1 MLNLFNPLDLA
12 GTVTRSLRTLAGAE
26 AKQEMEDRFPCI
38 KPVSQEHKERIRHIP
53 FLNIDSLLIPSPY
66 ERDKGLNI
74 DYEHSY
80 VWDEEGEL
88 LGYLL
93 VYANEEKTKF
103 HLYKQ
108 VTSPFGR
115 GKGIGSAFV
124 EKLAA
129 SVHPDAQIYLYVW
142 EKLVSSIEFFQSKGF
157 SFHELV
163 VYRKM
168 KYHLM
173 VARAAHLLQSMAV
186 KKSWEA
192 TVVEDVAKVR
202 HDAKKSVKVLFDM
215 ASMLSVDNFN
225 PVIED
230 INRETTALLNTL
242 NTYQDK
248 IRVEREVDI
257 GQLITER
264 VVNLVDAASVPCEV
278 HIKLAPRIPR
288 VVGNYVD
295 YSRALINLVSNSLDA
310 IGEAKRHG
318 HLDLALSEKD
328 DSVLLI
334 IKDNGIGIEEDRLKL
349 GPDRLPLFVGKT
361 TKAGHGGQ
369 GAGEGVGTRQIFS
382 TFGAENITVESVAG
396 EFTQWNI
403 LLKKSSRKE
412 TSLLT
417 KFRSNFAAFM
427 KATARIGLTPKSDRT
442 EIGAF
447 IWQLREMEIFS
458 YDLVYQFSRHN
469 NVRDIYRNLMAFRY
483 GGKNLDCLCEELD
496 EYRIEYET
504 IRVWLLDIV
513 SRIKRNEAY
522 LKKNIDYEMFMG
534 MLFKSYGQARERT
547 IIFTMDPDT
556 GRFFATDRRLAEH
569 ADFVQYLGGDRNRLL
584 RGELSGD
591 LNNVSTPIYL
601 GAWSATS
608 HADLKDKA
616 RMIQR
621 GAQRL
626 LSMKLKAEKKLAFY
640 NTTFNSSESEID
652 TLKVTTIG
660 EFSAATDKELDRFL
674 VSSDDDLRGLA
685 LTSFQD
691 G

>member
-1 MLNLFNPLDLA
+1 
-12 GTVTRSLRTLAGAE
+12 
-26 AKQEMEDRFPCI
+26 MEDKYPHI
-38 KPVSQEHKERIRHIP
+38 KQLSPELEARMRHIP

-66 ERDKGLNI
+66 ERDKGINI

-80 VWDEEGEL
+80 VWEEEGEL

-93 VYANEEKTKF
+93 IYADAEKTRF

-115 GKGIGSAFV
+115 GKGIGSAFL

-129 SVHPDAQIYLYVW
+129 SVHPEAQIYLYVW
-142 EKLVSSIEFFQSKGF
+142 EKLISSIEFFQSKGF
-157 SFHELV
+157 SFQDLV

-173 VARAAHLLQSMAV
+173 AASAAQVLQSMTV
-186 KKSWEA
+186 KKGREA
-192 TVVEDVAKVR
+192 TVVEEVAKVR

-215 ASMLSVDNFN
+215 ASMLSVENFN
-225 PVIED
+225 RVIED

-248 IRVEREVDI
+248 VRVDHEVDI
-257 GQLITER
+257 RELIIER
-264 VVNLVDAASVPCEV
+264 VANLVDAASIPCEV

-288 VVGNYVD
+288 VAGNYVD

-310 IGEAKRHG
+310 IGEAKTHG
-318 HLDLALSEKD
+318 HLDISLSEKG
-328 DSVLLI
+328 DSVLLVI
-334 IKDNGIGIEEDRLKL
+334 RDNGNGIAADRLKL
-349 GPDRLPLFVGKT
+349 GPDHLPLFVGKT
-361 TKAGHGGQ
+361 TKPGHAGQ
-369 GAGEGVGTRQIFS
+369 PAGEGMGTRQIFS

-396 EFTQWNI
+396 QFTQWNI
-403 LLKKSSRKE
+403 LLKKSARKE

-417 KFRSNFAAFM
+417 KLGSSYAAFM
-427 KATARIGLTPKSDRT
+427 KATARIGLTPNSSRT

-447 IWQLREMEIFS
+447 IWQLREMEVLS

-469 NVRDIYRNLMAFRY
+469 NVRDIYRSLMAFRY
-483 GGKNLDCLCEELD
+483 GGKSLDYLRAELKD
-496 EYRIEYET
+496 YRVEHET
-504 IRVWLLDIV
+504 IRAWLVAIV
-513 SRIKRNEAY
+513 SRIKRNETY
-522 LKKNIDYEMFMG
+522 LKENIDYEKFQG
-534 MLFKSYGQARERT
+534 ILFKSYGQARDRT
-547 IIFTMDPDT
+547 MIFTLAPET
-556 GRFFATDRRLAEH
+556 GRFLAADRRLAEH

-591 LNNVSTPIYL
+591 LNNLSTPVYL
-601 GAWSATS
+601 GVWSATS
-608 HADLKDKA
+608 LADLKDKV

-621 GAQRL
+621 GTRRL
-626 LSMKLKAEKKLAFY
+626 LSMELKAEKKLAFY

-660 EFSAATDKELDRFL
+660 EFSAATQEELDGFL
-674 VSSDDDLRGLA
+674 VSSEDDLRGLA

-691 G
+691 